1 MKGLVRRGR
10 YGGTAKV
17 NVKVSLSLSL

>member
-17 NVKVSLSLSL
+17 NVKV